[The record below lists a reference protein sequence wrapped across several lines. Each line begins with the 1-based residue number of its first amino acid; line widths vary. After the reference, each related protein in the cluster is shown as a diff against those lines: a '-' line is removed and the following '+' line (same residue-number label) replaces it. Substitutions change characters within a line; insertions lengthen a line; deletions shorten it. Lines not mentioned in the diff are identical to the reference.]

1 MSGLEVE
8 RIQERVNG
16 MTEDQ
21 QRVIAAA
28 LSDEILWETIYER
41 YSYLHSRMSTISH
54 AMSCQY

>member
-28 LSDEILWETIYER
+28 LPDEILWEAIYGR
-41 YSYLHSRMSTISH
+41 YSYLHSRMSAISQ
-54 AMSCQY
+54 AIDC